1 MSVFPV
7 ITSVIEPA
15 ALATFIRE
23 RYALTA
29 EPSCRLLKTGINH
42 TYRIEAGLQT
52 FVLRVYCYA
61 WRTPAEIAEEMRL
74 LQMLDA
80 ASIPVSVPVAD
91 KTGNLVQEIQAPEGL
106 RYAVLFSFA
115 KGSKQ
120 QQYDAAT
127 HEHIGGLMAQIHK
140 VTEGKQLQR
149 TTYDSTALLDVP
161 LERIRVFL
169 PEEAEEMQFLIRT
182 GEQLKAYWKSAD
194 SSRMR
199 QGIVHL
205 DIWFDNLNI
214 TEDGAVTLFD
224 FDFCGNGWLAL
235 DLAYYLM
242 QLYNTEKDAVVRT
255 HKTQAFLKGYT
266 AVLPLSEAER
276 DMLPALGVSLFYF
289 YLGVQCQRFDNW
301 TNTFLNE
308 VYLRRYITVFIRGYY
323 ENVLQPLG

>member
-1 MSVFPV
+1 MPVFPV
-7 ITSVIEPA
+7 ITSVLEPV
-15 ALATFIRE
+15 ALAAFIRE

-42 TYRIEAGLQT
+42 TYRIEAGKQK
-52 FVLRVYCYA
+52 FVLRIYCYA
-61 WRTPAEIAEEMRL
+61 WRTPIEIAEEMHL
-74 LQMLDA
+74 LQMLNA

-91 KTGNLVQEIQAPEGL
+91 KAGNLVQEIEAPEGM

-115 KGSKQ
+115 EGRKQ

-127 HEHIGGLMAQIHK
+127 HERIGGLMAQIHK

-149 TTYDSTALLDVP
+149 TTYDSTVLLD
-161 LERIRVFL
+161 LSLDRIRDFL
-169 PEEAEEMQFLIRT
+169 PEEAEEMQFLVRA
-182 GEQLKAYWKSAD
+182 GEQLKVYWMSAD
-194 SSRMR
+194 PSRMR

-214 TEDGAVTLFD
+214 TEDGSVTLFD

-242 QLYNTEKDAVVRT
+242 QLYNTEKDAAER
-255 HKTQAFLKGYT
+255 KNKEQAFLKGYT
-266 AVLPLSEAER
+266 AIFPLSETER

-289 YLGVQCQRFDNW
+289 YLGVQCHRFDNW
-301 TNTFLNE
+301 TNTFIND
-308 VYLRRYITVFIRGYY
+308 VYLRRYISVFIRGYY
-323 ENVLQPLG
+323 ENVLQPL